1 MANLF
6 GGDLA
11 GHFAHS
17 CLDLGSEEPTIFAYT
32 LAMSNGRTI
41 LALLVALSVAL
52 LPAAS
57 GAGVSVKSPAPAGM
71 SAMEDMPDC
80 CPQKADP
87 CEKAMDN
94 CGTMATC
101 ALKCFSFVGTS
112 SIVVFPST
120 FASMTIPSAA
130 NPLSSQTGSPPFRP
144 PRL

>member
-1 MANLF
+1 MENLA
-6 GGDLA
+6 DYL
-11 GHFAHS
+11 AHS
-17 CLDLGSEEPTIFAYT
+17 CLDLGTDVPAIFTAAR
-32 LAMSNGRTI
+32 AMSNGRTI
-41 LALLVALSVAL
+41 LALLIALSVAL
-52 LPAAS
+52 LPAAG
-57 GAGVSVKSPAPAGM
+57 GAGVGSPAPAGM

-120 FASMTIPSAA
+120 FASMAIPLAA
-130 NPLSSQTGSPPFRP
+130 NPFASQPGSPPFRP
-144 PRL
+144 PRI